1 VRKLHREY
9 HVLQSIGAP
18 RDEGYMDSG
27 PAIVGGRTEQ
37 QNERYLNLR
46 GCSAMFNAAEQQVED
61 AETEVGRKRARSD
74 LDDSVSSFKK

>member
-1 VRKLHREY
+1 MRKLHREY

-46 GCSAMFNAAEQQVED
+46 GFIAMFNA